1 MKFTCTQKEKEWL
14 LESMPSAPVC
24 FLQGVD
30 CKAHNG
36 CRECLEKEI
45 VWEIVPESPI
55 PDWKKKGLPP
65 PG

>member
-45 VWEIVPESPI
+45 V
-55 PDWKKKGLPP
+55 
-65 PG
+65 